1 MIKYLRP
8 LIPLM
13 IGALVKDQ
21 KDITLAVF
29 EILCDLIEIKDFLN
43 PHLPQLVS
51 AGVQLISMTIS
62 KDNGDTDD
70 GAELR

>member
-1 MIKYLRP
+1 MIKYLQP

-13 IGALVKDQ
+13 ISALVKDQ

-43 PHLPQLVS
+43 PHLLQLVS
-51 AGVQLISMTIS
+51 AGV
-62 KDNGDTDD
+62 
-70 GAELR
+70 

>member
-1 MIKYLRP
+1 MIKYLQP

-13 IGALVKDQ
+13 INALVKDQ

-51 AGVQLISMTIS
+51 AGV
-62 KDNGDTDD
+62 
-70 GAELR
+70 